1 MQSQHTCIAML
12 SPPTTTLIIMSWG
25 ITLPVLPSKLVHLTY
40 TDGNT
45 ATTYNDTHHLVM
57 VCCSSSSVVTAC
69 SPDKLNASRKVR
81 SPSSLRK
88 RFCKTSMSCR
98 VPLSKKCR
106 RNWLAVLL
114 LKKDRSN
121 SLMCLKRSLSISSFL
136 VATIAATAVSL
147 LQPVSVKLS
156 QELSHRLNPVACH
169 SPPCFA
175 VRTLDDSHP

>member
-1 MQSQHTCIAML
+1 MCCARQQVLFATYVCMYKGSGLRASVLVIHI
-12 SPPTTTLIIMSWG
+12 
-25 ITLPVLPSKLVHLTY
+25 LPNAELTY
-40 TDGNT
+40 MDCN
-45 ATTYNDTHHLVM
+45 AVTTYDDTHHPVM
-57 VCCSSSSVVTAC
+57 VYRISSSDMTAC
-69 SPDKLNASRKVR
+69 LPDKLNASRKVR

-136 VATIAATAVSL
+136 VATIAATAASL
-147 LQPVSVKLS
+147 LQPVS
-156 QELSHRLNPVACH
+156 C
-169 SPPCFA
+169 
-175 VRTLDDSHP
+175 